1 MNFHKIL
8 VVLSALTITACGST
22 QKATQNAELPTNPTT
37 QATLWVQN
45 SAEYKALTTQAY
57 GTAIRNLSLPLEDS
71 FWTASVTQ
79 EETRSYMNLPPAII
93 LDIDET
99 VLDNSPFQARMI
111 KQDKTYSIEDWNAW
125 CNEANA
131 DAIPGAVDFTT
142 YAAEQGIAI
151 FYISNRAHEVEDA
164 TRKNLIEAGFPV
176 SNSIDNIMTNGEKP
190 GWNSSKIQRRQQVEN
205 NYRVLLIFGDD
216 LNDFVPAKD
225 ISQADRAAIIDK
237 YSLYF
242 GRKWFML
249 PNPVYGS
256 WESALFDFEDNLS
269 DQEKN
274 AILYN
279 RLNAKQKN

>member
-1 MNFHKIL
+1 MNFPKIL
-8 VVLSALTITACGST
+8 VVLSALIFTACGST
-22 QKATQNAELPTNPTT
+22 QTATKKAELPANPTT

-57 GTAIRNLSLPLEDS
+57 GTALRNLSLPLEDS

-79 EETRSYMNLPPAII
+79 EETKSYMNLPPAII

-111 KQDKTYSIEDWNAW
+111 KQGKTFNIEDWNAW
-125 CNEANA
+125 CNEATA
-131 DAIPGAVDFTT
+131 DAIPGAVDFTQ

-151 FYISNRAHEVEDA
+151 FYITNRDYEVEEA
-164 TRKNLIEAGFPV
+164 TRKNLIEKGFPV
-176 SNSIDNIMTNGEKP
+176 SNSTDNIMTNGEEP
-190 GWNSSKIQRRQQVEN
+190 GWNSSKIQRRKQVEE
-205 NYRVLLIFGDD
+205 NYRVILVFGDD

-225 ISQADRAAIIDK
+225 MSQNDRADMIDE

-242 GRKWFML
+242 GKKWFML

-256 WESALFDFEDNLS
+256 WDQALFDFEDDLS
-269 DQEKN
+269 EDEKKE
-274 AILYN
+274 ILN
-279 RLNAKQKN
+279 KRLDTKN